1 MDIEQDIIEN
11 GIKKLAIL
19 IGGNVSTVS
28 SDISTTEDPFFQD
41 TFFHPSLIED
51 DAPCKAILHV
61 HVGNSNIR
69 VWDILLLIPNLAF
82 LLFLFFRLSSTRM
95 RLRATKSEVIR
106 MFYSLVLALVLT
118 GSFRCFIAII
128 LYLTNPVHDRMDTLI
143 WECGQM
149 IFLTIEITVGL
160 LAMTGGKRD
169 SLSHCRRIIIVS
181 CLISMVISS
190 IQLYMEV
197 SQPYYGYMVLET
209 GYQMYGSGGPVFAA
223 VMSFIM
229 VLFYFIM
236 LVVRMSSAKHGA
248 LISPGFRYYLYLVS
262 LLSLHSLACVGA
274 ATLSVQINSGLC
286 ITNITKYFYFTLLAP
301 LTYICF
307 LQTNLSTAHTNFQF
321 SYRSQQDDED
331 EYHED
336 DLYGNISISS
346 SFSDGN
352 I

>member
-1 MDIEQDIIEN
+1 
-11 GIKKLAIL
+11 
-19 IGGNVSTVS
+19 
-28 SDISTTEDPFFQD
+28 
-41 TFFHPSLIED
+41 
-51 DAPCKAILHV
+51 
-61 HVGNSNIR
+61 
-69 VWDILLLIPNLAF
+69 
-82 LLFLFFRLSSTRM
+82 
-95 RLRATKSEVIR
+95 
-106 MFYSLVLALVLT
+106 
-118 GSFRCFIAII
+118 
-128 LYLTNPVHDRMDTLI
+128 
-143 WECGQM
+143 
-149 IFLTIEITVGL
+149 
-160 LAMTGGKRD
+160 
-169 SLSHCRRIIIVS
+169 
-181 CLISMVISS
+181 
-190 IQLYMEV
+190 
-197 SQPYYGYMVLET
+197 
-209 GYQMYGSGGPVFAA
+209 MYGSGGPVFAA